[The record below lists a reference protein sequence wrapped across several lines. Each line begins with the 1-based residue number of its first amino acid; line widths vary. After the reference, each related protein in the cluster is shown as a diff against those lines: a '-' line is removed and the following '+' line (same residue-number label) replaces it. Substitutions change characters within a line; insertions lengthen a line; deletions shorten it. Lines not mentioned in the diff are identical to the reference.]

1 MNLTYS
7 EIVYLYA
14 DKFVSDRASLV
25 NYDSHP
31 SGAKIPAGKLAEV
44 MVTAAVVY
52 LSEKGLVELAVKDVK
67 KLLLFSGKDIFVKKI
82 KDGGEEVTGI
92 ESGFLNYLKEE
103 TKLSKAVYW
112 LLNEDESS
120 PWGQIIYLSKK
131 SLADKK
137 VLQLE
142 KKSKSI
148 FSAKKYLYDPKVLSE
163 YQADFEKIRKAI
175 AEFSKQKE
183 VFNLVSSAVKSGM
196 NARKEQSSSDD

>member
-7 EIVYLYA
+7 EIVYLFA
-14 DKFVSDRASLV
+14 DKFVSDRAGLV

-31 SGAKIPAGKLAEV
+31 SGVKIPVGKLAEV

-52 LSEKGLVELAVKDVK
+52 LSEKGLIELAVKDVK

-82 KDGGEEVTGI
+82 KDDDKEVTGI
-92 ESGFLNYLKEE
+92 EFGFLNYLKEE

-120 PWGQIIYLSKK
+120 PWGQIIWLSKN
-131 SLADKK
+131 SLTNKK
-137 VLQLE
+137 VLNLE
-142 KKSKSI
+142 EKAKSI
-148 FSAKKYLYDPKVLSE
+148 FSAKKYLYDPKILTE
-163 YQADFEKIRKAI
+163 YSTDFEKVQKALT
-175 AEFSKQKE
+175 EFSKQKE
-183 VFNLVSSAVKSGM
+183 VSNLVSSAVKSGM